1 MRGWFAVAMLAYER
15 ALLMESR
22 SAVLMA
28 EMSKASWVHLLV
40 AQTAEMMVFQKAGTT
55 ARTLVG
61 EKVLLMADMT
71 AMQKVSISAAK
82 TVGLLVEVLVDS

>member
-1 MRGWFAVAMLAYER
+1 
-15 ALLMESR
+15 
-22 SAVLMA
+22 
-28 EMSKASWVHLLV
+28 
-40 AQTAEMMVFQKAGTT
+40 MMGFQKAGTT